1 MSKPSASTT
10 VEASARDKEG
20 ELHCVRCHDVF
31 DANDKRSK
39 CIVEHD
45 TETFEGSRNGT
56 EWYTGTLGCCGASYR
71 FHRHY
76 SEERADPKYC
86 FEGDHTT
93 EPSDVRYNNCTVKIC
108 TKEGCGPDLHDATKK
123 EYGNQQEAK
132 KRART
137 AKKASREK
145 EKASM
150 RARIEELKK
159 EGRKREARRLR
170 AAMLGMDPDDPE
182 LNSDVDPDGC
192 EEFDYASDSSLVPPW
207 AGSDDGSY

>member
-1 MSKPSASTT
+1 MTPRPSKEVAM
-10 VEASARDKEG
+10 A
-20 ELHCVRCHDVF
+20 
-31 DANDKRSK
+31 
-39 CIVEHD
+39 
-45 TETFEGSRNGT
+45 RNGT
-56 EWYTGTLGCCGASYR
+56 RERWAVAVPATDSIGITARKGPILNIAS
-71 FHRHY
+71 
-76 SEERADPKYC
+76 
-86 FEGDHTT
+86 
-93 EPSDVRYNNCTVKIC
+93 PSDVRYNNCTVKIC

-192 EEFDYASDSSLVPPW
+192 EEFDYASDSSLVP
-207 AGSDDGSY
+207 